1 MESRINN
8 LDELIVFI
16 ENHNLTNDQLNS
28 LLFNTLS
35 VLCIKEIG
43 SFYTKNNLIKDIE
56 IYWNK
61 YSKQECRPIFLDF

>member
-16 ENHNLTNDQLNS
+16 ENHNLTNNQLNS
-28 LLFNTLS
+28 LLFRTLS

-43 SFYTKNNLIKDIE
+43 RCYTKEDLIKVKVSDLDHRSDF
-56 IYWNK
+56 
-61 YSKQECRPIFLDF
+61 SKK